1 MGVTAALN
9 GLSAIGSA
17 GNGAG
22 ALSLGSAAM
31 SAVGSIAQGFAGNKQ
46 AQQNAAI
53 YEAQAKNIVEAQKI
67 TAEQYRT
74 KQNVL
79 RGQATATAARAG
91 LKISGT
97 TASSISQSIMQ
108 LQMDNSY
115 EQYNLEVQKQKALSN
130 AALQRYQ
137 GRNAL
142 MSGFMNAGSTAL
154 KAGIDYRDKYWKP
167 ANNNNAQG
175 LKLSGGF
182 APITNQQTF
191 SGSNFIA

>member
-1 MGVTAALN
+1 MGVTA
-9 GLSAIGSA
+9 
-17 GNGAG
+17 

-31 SAVGSIAQGFAGNKQ
+31 SAVGSISQGIAENKQ

-53 YEAQAKNIVEAQKI
+53 YEAQAQNIREAQKI

-79 RGQATATAARAG
+79 RGQATATAARGG

-115 EQYNLEVQKQKALSN
+115 EQYNLEVQRQKALSN

-142 MSGFMNAGSTAL
+142 MSGWMNAGSTAL
-154 KAGIDYRDKYWKP
+154 KAGIDYHDKYWKP
-167 ANNNNAQG
+167 ANNNTVQQG
-175 LKLSGGF
+175 TRISGGF
-182 APITNQQTF
+182 APITNQQTMNGYY
-191 SGSNFIA
+191 SIA